1 VKRCACKRPE
11 LRVTALVAIDM
22 PFALYRRVTKTRLR
36 RRDVR
41 IEAVHWDRAI
51 IHCVKCRKYL
61 VTP

>member
-1 VKRCACKRPE
+1 
-11 LRVTALVAIDM
+11 VTALVAIDM